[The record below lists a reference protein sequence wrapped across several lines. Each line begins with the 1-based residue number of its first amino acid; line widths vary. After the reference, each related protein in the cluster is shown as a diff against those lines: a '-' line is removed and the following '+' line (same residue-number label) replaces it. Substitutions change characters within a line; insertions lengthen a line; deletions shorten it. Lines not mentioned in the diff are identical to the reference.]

1 MKTEHLPKTDS
12 IQELAQFWAT
22 HDLTDFEDEL
32 EEVLPVFEPFDPSR
46 SIPLAQRS
54 EVTKNQISP
63 SCISIYLTDFAQSRK
78 FAKYVLD
85 RNLPAKKS
93 PQLRLIHLAFNT
105 SLIVSYS
112 RPFTGNKNS
121 EGEIERSPLKE
132 LVAEVLNQDEQKIHD
147 NVVGYRHST
156 YAHSDARVH
165 LIPGFSDRSGFPR
178 FMADPFYA
186 LLSESETAI
195 LRTMIGKWIRYLRKE
210 KANLKCITTGSQ

>member
-12 IQELAQFWAT
+12 IQELAQFWDT

-32 EEVLPVFEPFDPSR
+32 EEVKLVFDPS
-46 SIPLAQRS
+46 SLIPLAQRS
-54 EVTKNQISP
+54 EVIKNQISP

-121 EGEIERSPLKE
+121 EGETERSPLKE

-210 KANLKCITTGSQ
+210 KANLKC